1 MRHKKIS
8 EKVNTENNI
17 KDNKKIVYAGQSFK
31 FIMAAMV
38 LMFVLIVATVVI
50 FTLMM
55 RLSNSVDDIDTIN
68 YDQHYVFIADDRD
81 QALWTVVFD
90 AAKEEAMSQNIYL
103 EDLSDTLGVN
113 YSTEDLLRIAVN
125 SSVDGII
132 YGGGASEGVL
142 ELINRAVDE
151 GIGVTILQKDMDYSA
166 RQCFVGA
173 NNYELGRIYGS
184 QIVAATAD
192 SMLPVTEVELL
203 IDGDISEGALNILIM
218 GIEDYLSEY
227 DTRNDREINITT
239 TRIYSGDAFSVD
251 ELIRG
256 MFLERSELPE
266 VIICLN
272 SMYTKSVYQAVVDY
286 NKVGETAIIG
296 YYADESTLDAIVKK
310 IIFSTVTID
319 THEMGINAIGAL
331 DEFHEHGYTSSFVS
345 VAIEV
350 YDYDKATKSLSDKE
364 VVGND

>member
-1 MRHKKIS
+1 MNLKKVS
-8 EKVNTENNI
+8 EKKNNG
-17 KDNKKIVYAGQSFK
+17 NMGQSFT

-38 LMFVLIVATVVI
+38 LMFILLVATVIV

-55 RLSNSVDDIDTIN
+55 RFTNSIDAMSDIDYN
-68 YDQHYVFIADDRD
+68 QHYVFIADDRD
-81 QALWTVVFD
+81 QALWQAVYE
-90 AAKEEAMSQNIYL
+90 AAKEEAVLQNIYL

-132 YGGGASEGVL
+132 YGGGASEGVV
-142 ELINRAVDE
+142 ELIDRAVDE

-184 QIVAATAD
+184 QIVAATSD
-192 SMLPVTEVELL
+192 SLLPVTEVELL
-203 IDGDISEGALNILIM
+203 IDGDMSEGALNILIM
-218 GIEDYLSEY
+218 GIEEY
-227 DTRNDREINITT
+227 VEEHDTRTGREINITT

-286 NKVGETAIIG
+286 NKVGETAIVG
-296 YYADESTLDAIVKK
+296 YYADEATLDAIVKK
-310 IIFSTVTID
+310 ILFSTVTID
-319 THEMGINAIGAL
+319 TSEMGVLAIGAL

-345 VAIEV
+345 VDIDV
-350 YDYDKATKSLSDKE
+350 YDYDKATSALSSEE
-364 VVGND
+364 VATDD

>member
-1 MRHKKIS
+1 MNS
-8 EKVNTENNI
+8 EKVSE
-17 KDNKKIVYAGQSFK
+17 KKNKEKKNVEKKTTYAGQSFS
-31 FIMAAMV
+31 FIMAAMA
-38 LMFVLIVATVVI
+38 LMFVLLVATVVI

-55 RLSNSVDDIDTIN
+55 RLSNSIDAINDIDYN
-68 YDQHYVFIADDRD
+68 QHYVFIADDRD
-81 QALWTVVFD
+81 QALWKAVYES
-90 AAKEEAMSQNIYL
+90 AKEEAVTQNIYL

-132 YGGGASEGVL
+132 YGGASSDGVL

-184 QIVAATAD
+184 QIVAATG
-192 SMLPVTEVELL
+192 SSVLPVTEVELL

-218 GIEDYLSEY
+218 GIEEY
-227 DTRNDREINITT
+227 VQEHDTRSGREINITT

-296 YYADESTLDAIVKK
+296 YYADEATLDAIVKR
-310 IIFSTVTID
+310 ILFSTISID
-319 THEMGINAIGAL
+319 THEMGVLAIGAL

-345 VAIEV
+345 VDIDV
-350 YDYDKATKSLSDKE
+350 YDYDNATKALSDKE
-364 VVGND
+364 VAGDD